1 MTQRGGDE
9 PVRDAAA
16 LQELAA
22 GVVHGVYRTVKA
34 CQFHADVSNDAV
46 TGLTAAAASAVAAY
60 CARAGTETVA
70 LSFLGDAIFVNRQIL
85 KASRDTHALA
95 AELRDMLEVCEVT
108 ELTLA
113 KNVDR
118 APADAISCYWV
129 TNTATSSSR
138 SYWEGAQ
145 AGGGP
150 FDAFDIRSRS
160 RCSRPI
166 YRVKN
171 LGKEEHR
178 QPHLLERGAAG
189 SGEAAC

>member
-1 MTQRGGDE
+1 VTWGAIISE
-9 PVRDAAA
+9 PLAVQAADG
-16 LQELAA
+16 LL
-22 GVVHGVYRTVKA
+22 GLHVNMPGTVPP
-34 CQFHADVSNDAV
+34 DV
-46 TGLTAAAASAVAAY
+46 
-60 CARAGTETVA
+60 
-70 LSFLGDAIFVNRQIL
+70 
-85 KASRDTHALA
+85 
-95 AELRDMLEVCEVT
+95 LRHLR
-108 ELTLA
+108 
-113 KNVDR
+113 NFDR

-189 SGEAAC
+189 SGRRPASTGICVP